1 MKIGEVANET
11 GLSIS
16 NIRFYEK
23 KGLLTPVRKEESG
36 YRDYTAEDVNRLKTI
51 LLYRKMGLPIETIYL
66 VFQGSVSLQVALER
80 QTQELAKQKEEIIA
94 SLELCQKALK
104 DTNLEKINVDTYLD
118 FVSTEEE
125 KGKQFVEI
133 QEIIDDFTEYT
144 GLRNY
149 VCGNGHVARFLNN
162 PKVMRVVSA
171 IWLVTCI
178 LLPVFV
184 LWDSYKME
192 GFVSF
197 QLVAFYIMWVIVML
211 VPFFKY
217 HFVDKNR
224 GARS

>member
-1 MKIGEVANET
+1 MKIGEVASET

-23 KGLLTPVRKEESG
+23 KGLLAPSRKEESG

-66 VFQGSVSLQVALER
+66 VFQGSVSLKVALER
-80 QTQELAKQKEEIIA
+80 QTQELVKQKDEITA

-104 DTNLEKINVDTYLD
+104 DTDLEKINVDTYLD
-118 FVSTEEE
+118 FVVSEEE
-125 KGKQFVEI
+125 KGNHFVEI

-149 VCGNGHVARFLNN
+149 VCGNGRTARFLNN
-162 PKVMRVVSA
+162 QKVMRVLSV
-171 IWLVTCI
+171 IWLMTCI
-178 LLPVFV
+178 LLPIFV
-184 LWDSYKME
+184 MLESYASD
-192 GFVSF
+192 GYVSF
-197 QLVAFYIMWVIVML
+197 QLIAFYAIWAFIML

-224 GARS
+224 GDK

>member
-23 KGLLTPVRKEESG
+23 KGLLVPSRKEESG

-66 VFQGSVSLQVALER
+66 VFQGSVSLKVALER
-80 QTQELAKQKEEIIA
+80 QTQELIKQREEIKT

-104 DTNLEKINVDTYLD
+104 DTELEKISVDTYLD
-118 FVSTEEE
+118 FVAEEE
-125 KGKQFVEI
+125 ERGKHFVEI

-149 VCGNGHVARFLNN
+149 VCGNGHVASFLNN
-162 PKVMRVVSA
+162 PKVMRVLSA
-171 IWLVTCI
+171 IWLITCI
-178 LLPVFV
+178 LLPIFV
-184 LWDSYKME
+184 MLESYTSE

-197 QLVAFYIMWVIVML
+197 QLVAFYIMWAIVML

-217 HFVDKNR
+217 RFMDKNR
-224 GARS
+224 GDN

>member
-23 KGLLTPVRKEESG
+23 KGLLAPARKEESG
-36 YRDYTAEDVNRLKTI
+36 YRDYTTEDINRLKTI

-66 VFQGSVSLQVALER
+66 VFQGSVSIKVALER
-80 QTQELAKQKEEIIA
+80 QTQELVKQKEEIIA

-104 DTNLEKINVDTYLD
+104 DSNLEKINVDTYLD
-118 FVSTEEE
+118 FVIAEEE
-125 KGKQFVEI
+125 KGNHFVEI

-162 PKVMRVVSA
+162 PKVMHVLSA
-171 IWLVTCI
+171 IWLITCI
-178 LLPVFV
+178 LLPIFV
-184 LWDSYKME
+184 MLESYISY

-197 QLVAFYIMWVIVML
+197 QLVAFYSIWIIVML

-224 GARS
+224 GDS

>member
-23 KGLLTPVRKEESG
+23 KGLLAPSRKEESG

-66 VFQGSVSLQVALER
+66 VFQGCVSLKVALER
-80 QTQELAKQKEEIIA
+80 QTQELVKQKDEITA

-104 DTNLEKINVDTYLD
+104 DTDLEKINVDTYLD
-118 FVSTEEE
+118 FVASEEE
-125 KGKQFVEI
+125 KGNHFVEI

-149 VCGNGHVARFLNN
+149 VCGNGCIARFINN

-171 IWLVTCI
+171 VWLMTCI
-178 LLPVFV
+178 LLPIFV
-184 LWDSYKME
+184 MLESYASD
-192 GFVSF
+192 GYVSF
-197 QLVAFYIMWVIVML
+197 QLIAFYVMWSFIML

-224 GARS
+224 GDK

>member
-23 KGLLTPVRKEESG
+23 KGLLTPSRKEESG

-66 VFQGSVSLQVALER
+66 VFQGSVTLAVALER
-80 QTQELAKQKEEIIA
+80 QMQELMKQKEEIAA
-94 SLELCQKALK
+94 SLELCQKVLK
-104 DTNLEKINVDTYLD
+104 AGDCEKINVDTYLN
-118 FVSTEEE
+118 FVTTEEE
-125 KGKQFVEI
+125 KGKHFVEI

-144 GLRNY
+144 GLRNF
-149 VCGNGHVARFLNN
+149 VQGNGCITRFLCNQ
-162 PKVMRVVSA
+162 KVMRVVSA
-171 IWLVTCI
+171 VWLGCCI
-178 LLPVFV
+178 LLPIYAIG
-184 LWDSYKME
+184 DSYKK
-192 GFVSF
+192 GSYVSF
-197 QLVAFYIMWVIVML
+197 QLIAFCIMWIAVML

-224 GARS
+224 GDK

>member
-1 MKIGEVANET
+1 MKIGEVASET

-23 KGLLTPVRKEESG
+23 KGLLAPSRKEESG
-36 YRDYTAEDVNRLKTI
+36 YRDYTAEDVNRLKMI

-66 VFQGSVSLQVALER
+66 VFQGSITLAVALER
-80 QTQELAKQKEEIIA
+80 QTEELRKQKEEITA

-104 DTNLEKINVDTYLD
+104 DINLEKINVDTYLD
-118 FVSTEEE
+118 FVAAEEE
-125 KGKQFVEI
+125 KGKHFVEI
-133 QEIIDDFTEYT
+133 QEIIDAFTEYT

-149 VCGNGHVARFLNN
+149 VCGNGRVARFLNN

-171 IWLVTCI
+171 IWLITCI

-184 LWDSYKME
+184 MLESYTSD
-192 GFVSF
+192 GYVSF
-197 QLVAFYIMWVIVML
+197 QLIAFYAMWAFIML

-224 GARS
+224 GDK

>member
-23 KGLLTPVRKEESG
+23 KGLLVPSRKEESG
-36 YRDYTAEDVNRLKTI
+36 YRDYTIEDVSRLKTI

-66 VFQGSVSLQVALER
+66 VFQGSVSLKVALER
-80 QTQELAKQKEEIIA
+80 QAQELVKQKEEITA
-94 SLELCQKALK
+94 SLELCRKALK
-104 DTNLEKINVDTYLD
+104 DTDLEKINVDKYLD
-118 FVSTEEE
+118 FVATEEE
-125 KGKQFVEI
+125 KGNRFVEI

-149 VCGNGHVARFLNN
+149 VYGKGVARFISN

-171 IWLVTCI
+171 VWLMTCI
-178 LLPVFV
+178 LLPIFV
-184 LWDSYKME
+184 MLEFYASNGY
-192 GFVSF
+192 VSF
-197 QLVAFYIMWVIVML
+197 QLIVFYVMWAFIML

-224 GARS
+224 GDK

>member
-23 KGLLTPVRKEESG
+23 KGLLAPSRKEESG
-36 YRDYTAEDVNRLKTI
+36 YRDYAEEDVNRLKTI

-66 VFQGSVSLQVALER
+66 VFQGSITLAVALER
-80 QTQELAKQKEEIIA
+80 QTEELRKQKEEITA
-94 SLELCQKALK
+94 SLELCQKVLK
-104 DTNLEKINVDTYLD
+104 DTSLEKINVDTYLD
-118 FVSTEEE
+118 FVAMEEE
-125 KGKQFVEI
+125 KGNHFVEI

-144 GLRNY
+144 GLRNI
-149 VCGNGHVARFLNN
+149 VPGNGAVARFINH

-171 IWLVTCI
+171 VWLMTCI
-178 LLPVFV
+178 LLPIFV
-184 LWDSYKME
+184 MLESYTSD
-192 GFVSF
+192 GYVSF
-197 QLVAFYIMWVIVML
+197 QLIAFYVMWAFIML

-224 GARS
+224 GDR

>member
-1 MKIGEVANET
+1 MKIGEVASET

-23 KGLLTPVRKEESG
+23 KGLLAPSRKEESG

-66 VFQGSVSLQVALER
+66 MFQGSVSLKVALER
-80 QTQELAKQKEEIIA
+80 QTQELVKQKDEITA

-104 DTNLEKINVDTYLD
+104 DTDLEKINVDTYLD
-118 FVSTEEE
+118 FVVSEEE
-125 KGKQFVEI
+125 KGNHFVEI

-149 VCGNGHVARFLNN
+149 VCGNGQIARFINN

-171 IWLVTCI
+171 VWLMTCI
-178 LLPVFV
+178 LLPIFV
-184 LWDSYKME
+184 MLESYASD
-192 GFVSF
+192 GYVSF
-197 QLVAFYIMWVIVML
+197 QLIAFYVMWAFIML
-211 VPFFKY
+211 VSFFKY

-224 GARS
+224 GDM

>member
-23 KGLLTPVRKEESG
+23 KGLLAPSRKEESG
-36 YRDYTAEDVNRLKTI
+36 YRDYAAEDVNRLKTI

-66 VFQGSVSLQVALER
+66 VFQGSVLLKVALER
-80 QTQELAKQKEEIIA
+80 QTQELVKQKDEITA

-104 DTNLEKINVDTYLD
+104 DINSEKLNVDTYLD
-118 FVSTEEE
+118 YVASEEE
-125 KGKQFVEI
+125 KGNHFVEI

-149 VCGNGHVARFLNN
+149 VCGNGRIARFINN

-171 IWLVTCI
+171 VWLMTCI
-178 LLPVFV
+178 LLPIFV
-184 LWDSYKME
+184 MLESYASD
-192 GFVSF
+192 GYVSF
-197 QLVAFYIMWVIVML
+197 QLIAFYAMWAFIML

-224 GARS
+224 GDK

>member
-1 MKIGEVANET
+1 MKIGEVANEI

-23 KGLLTPVRKEESG
+23 KGLLAPSRKEESG

-66 VFQGSVSLQVALER
+66 VFQGSVSLKVALER
-80 QTQELAKQKEEIIA
+80 QTQELVKQKDEITA

-104 DTNLEKINVDTYLD
+104 DTDLEKINVDTYLD
-118 FVSTEEE
+118 FVASEEE
-125 KGKQFVEI
+125 KGNHFVEI

-149 VCGNGHVARFLNN
+149 VCGNGRIARFINN

-171 IWLVTCI
+171 VWLMTCI
-178 LLPVFV
+178 LLPIFV
-184 LWDSYKME
+184 MLESYASD
-192 GFVSF
+192 GYVSF
-197 QLVAFYIMWVIVML
+197 QLIAFYVMWAFIML

-217 HFVDKNR
+217 HFADKNR
-224 GARS
+224 GDK

>member
-23 KGLLTPVRKEESG
+23 KGLLAPSRKEESG
-36 YRDYTAEDVNRLKTI
+36 YRDYTEDDVSRLKTI

-66 VFQGSVSLQVALER
+66 VFQGSVSLKVALER
-80 QTQELAKQKEEIIA
+80 QTEELVKQKEEIMS
-94 SLELCQKALK
+94 SLELCQRILK
-104 DTNLEKINVDTYLD
+104 DTNLEAMNVDTYLD
-118 FVSTEEE
+118 YVAMEEE
-125 KGKQFVEI
+125 KGNHFIEI

-144 GLRNY
+144 GLRNFASGSGR
-149 VCGNGHVARFLNN
+149 VTRFLNN

-171 IWLVTCI
+171 VWLMTCI
-178 LLPVFV
+178 LLPIFV
-184 LWDSYKME
+184 MIESYTNDGYISYQLI
-192 GFVSF
+192 GFYV
-197 QLVAFYIMWVIVML
+197 MWVFIML

-224 GARS
+224 GDR

>member
-23 KGLLTPVRKEESG
+23 KGLLAPSRKEESG
-36 YRDYTAEDVNRLKTI
+36 YRDYAAEDVNRLKMI

-66 VFQGSVSLQVALER
+66 VFQGSVSLKVALER
-80 QTQELAKQKEEIIA
+80 QTQELVKQKDEITA

-104 DTNLEKINVDTYLD
+104 DIDSEKLDVDTYLD
-118 FVSTEEE
+118 YVASEEE
-125 KGKQFVEI
+125 KGNHFVEI

-149 VCGNGHVARFLNN
+149 VCGNGRIARFVNN
-162 PKVMRVVSA
+162 PKVMRAGSA
-171 IWLVTCI
+171 VWLMTCI
-178 LLPVFV
+178 LLPIFV
-184 LWDSYKME
+184 ILESYASD
-192 GFVSF
+192 GYVSF
-197 QLVAFYIMWVIVML
+197 QLIAFYVMWTFVML

-224 GARS
+224 GDK

>member
-23 KGLLTPVRKEESG
+23 KGLLAPSRKEESG
-36 YRDYTAEDVNRLKTI
+36 YRDYTAEDVNRLKKI

-66 VFQGSVSLQVALER
+66 MFQGSVSLKEALER
-80 QTQELAKQKEEIIA
+80 QTQELVKQKEEITA
-94 SLELCQKALK
+94 SLELCQKILK

-118 FVSTEEE
+118 FVAMEEE
-125 KGKQFVEI
+125 KGNHFIEI

-144 GLRNY
+144 GLRNF
-149 VCGNGHVARFLNN
+149 VFGNGVIARFINN
-162 PKVMRVVSA
+162 PKVMRAVSA
-171 IWLVTCI
+171 VWLITCI
-178 LLPVFV
+178 LLPIFV
-184 LWDSYKME
+184 MLESYASD
-192 GFVSF
+192 GSVSF
-197 QLVAFYIMWVIVML
+197 QLIAFYVMWTFIML

-224 GARS
+224 GDK

>member
-23 KGLLTPVRKEESG
+23 KGLLAPSRKEESG
-36 YRDYTAEDVNRLKTI
+36 YRDYTAEEVNRLKTI
-51 LLYRKMGLPIETIYL
+51 LLYRKKGLPIETIYL
-66 VFQGSVSLQVALER
+66 VFQGSVSFKVALER
-80 QTQELAKQKEEIIA
+80 QTQELVKQKEEIIA

-104 DTNLEKINVDTYLD
+104 DTDLEKINVDTYLD
-118 FVSTEEE
+118 FVATEEE
-125 KGKQFVEI
+125 KGKHFVEI

-149 VCGNGHVARFLNN
+149 VCGNGRVARFINN
-162 PKVMRVVSA
+162 PKIMRVVSA
-171 IWLVTCI
+171 IWLITCI
-178 LLPVFV
+178 LLPIFV
-184 LWDSYKME
+184 MLESYTSE

-197 QLVAFYIMWVIVML
+197 QLVVFYIMWVIITL

-224 GARS
+224 GDK

>member
-1 MKIGEVANET
+1 MKIGEVASET

-23 KGLLTPVRKEESG
+23 KGLLAPARKEESG
-36 YRDYTAEDVNRLKTI
+36 YRDYTEEDVSRLKTI

-66 VFQGSVSLQVALER
+66 VFQGSVSLKVALER
-80 QTQELAKQKEEIIA
+80 QTQELAKQKEEIMA

-104 DTNLEKINVDTYLD
+104 ATNCEELNVDTYLEYIAA
-118 FVSTEEE
+118 EEE

-133 QEIIDDFTEYT
+133 KEIIDDFTEYT
-144 GLRNY
+144 GIRNF
-149 VCGNGHVARFLNN
+149 VQGSGCIARFFSN
-162 PKVMRVVSA
+162 PKVIRIVSA
-171 IWLVTCI
+171 IWLMTCI
-178 LLPVFV
+178 LLPLFV
-184 LWDSYKME
+184 MLESYACD

-197 QLVAFYIMWVIVML
+197 QLVGFYIIWIMVML

-224 GARS
+224 GDN